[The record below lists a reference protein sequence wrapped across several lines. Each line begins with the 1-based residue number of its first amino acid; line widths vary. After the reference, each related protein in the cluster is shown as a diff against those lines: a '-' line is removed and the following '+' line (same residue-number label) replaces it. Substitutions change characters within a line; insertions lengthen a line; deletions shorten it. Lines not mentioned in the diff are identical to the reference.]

1 MSLTTV
7 DLLLNRI
14 VSTLNTHFMTIDIKD
29 FYLNIT
35 MARSEYMRLKL
46 SDLTKIIVIQYNL

>member
-1 MSLTTV
+1 MRLTTV

-29 FYLNIT
+29 FYLNST